1 MSPSNR
7 PVPNPIL
14 YDHLMT
20 ATATAPAKINPAA
33 QQLVARVK
41 NLPPVSQA
49 ALKLVNLLDQPEADN
64 EEIVQA
70 IKCDNII
77 TAKLLR
83 ACNSPYF
90 GLDEPV
96 ASVDQAVLILGHQQI
111 MHIVL
116 TLAFGSA
123 MVVPLPGYA
132 VEASE
137 LWRHSLITAA
147 AAEIIAAESGAMNV
161 GKPVAFTVGLLH
173 DIGKLVMSQ
182 ALTPDVQT
190 SIRQLIEQQHISR
203 SEAEKTIL
211 GTDHGEVGSCL
222 LQSWHLPAEIIEA
235 TANHHS
241 PVLEPI
247 PQLSVITHLANCLA
261 HLAGSAPGWDGFAVR
276 VNPQAVAALD
286 INEARLEAMV
296 AEVRGAF
303 DQVDQFMNFA

>member
-1 MSPSNR
+1 
-7 PVPNPIL
+7 
-14 YDHLMT
+14 MT
-20 ATATAPAKINPAA
+20 ATLPPASPA
-33 QQLVARVK
+33 QQLIARVK

-64 EEIVQA
+64 EEIVHA
-70 IKCDNII
+70 IKCDNIL

-96 ASVDQAVLILGHQQI
+96 TSVDQAVLILGHQQI
-111 MHIVL
+111 LHIVL

-137 LWRHSLITAA
+137 LWRHSLITAS
-147 AAEIIAAESGAMNV
+147 AAEIIAVETTGMNV
-161 GKPVAFTVGLLH
+161 EKPIAFTVGLLH

-182 ALTPDVQT
+182 ALTPDLQI
-190 SIRQLIEQQHISR
+190 SIRQLIEQQKLSR

-211 GTDHGEVGSCL
+211 GTDHGEVGACL
-222 LQSWHLPAEIIEA
+222 LKSWHLPEEIIEA
-235 TANHHS
+235 TANHHN
-241 PVLEPI
+241 PTVEPL
-247 PQLSVITHLANCLA
+247 PKLSVVTHLANCLA

-276 VNPQAVAALD
+276 VNPQAVATLN
-286 INEARLEAMV
+286 INENRLEAMV
-296 AEVRGAF
+296 AEVRASF
-303 DQVDQFMNFA
+303 DKVDTFMSMV

>member
-1 MSPSNR
+1 
-7 PVPNPIL
+7 
-14 YDHLMT
+14 MT
-20 ATATAPAKINPAA
+20 ATAPTPTASNVAA

-49 ALKLVNLLDQPEADN
+49 ALKLVSLLDQPEADN
-64 EEIVQA
+64 ELIVQA
-70 IKCDNII
+70 IKCDNLL

-90 GLDEPV
+90 GLEEPV
-96 ASVDQAVLILGHQQI
+96 ASVDQAVLIMGHQQI
-111 MHIVL
+111 LHIVL

-137 LWRHSLITAA
+137 LWRHSLITAS
-147 AAEIIAAESGAMNV
+147 AAEIIAVETTGIAIE
-161 GKPVAFTVGLLH
+161 KPVAFTIGLLH

-182 ALTPDVQT
+182 ALTPDLQN
-190 SIRQLIEQQHISR
+190 SIRQLIEAQKISR
-203 SEAEKTIL
+203 SEAEKIVL
-211 GTDHGEVGSCL
+211 GTDHGEVGACL
-222 LQSWHLPAEIIEA
+222 LRSWHLPETILEA
-235 TANHHS
+235 TQNHHLPIVE
-241 PVLEPI
+241 PVPL
-247 PQLSVITHLANCLA
+247 LSCVTHLANCLA

-296 AEVRGAF
+296 AEVRASF
-303 DQVDQFMNFA
+303 DKVDQFMGMS

>member
-1 MSPSNR
+1 M
-7 PVPNPIL
+7 I
-14 YDHLMT
+14 
-20 ATATAPAKINPAA
+20 AA
-33 QQLVARVK
+33 QPLNSQAQAMVARVK

-49 ALKLVNLLDQPEADN
+49 ALKLVKLLDQAAADN
-64 EEIVQA
+64 DEIVQA
-70 IKCDNII
+70 IRCDNIL

-96 ASVDQAVLILGHQQI
+96 TSVDQAVLILGHQQI

-137 LWRHSLITAA
+137 LWRHSLITAS
-147 AAEIIAAESGAMNV
+147 AAEIIAVETTGIEV

-182 ALTPDVQT
+182 VLTPDLQV
-190 SIRQLIEQQHISR
+190 SVRQLIEQQKISR
-203 SEAEKTIL
+203 SEAERQVL
-211 GTDHGEVGSCL
+211 GTDHGEVGACL
-222 LQSWHLPAEIIEA
+222 LKSWNLPEEIIEA
-235 TANHHS
+235 TANHHN
-241 PVLEPI
+241 PI
-247 PQLSVITHLANCLA
+247 VVPTPRLSVVTHLANCLA

-276 VNPQAVAALD
+276 VKPEAVAALD
-286 INEARLEAMV
+286 INENRLETMV
-296 AEVRGAF
+296 VAVRDSF
-303 DQVDQFMNFA
+303 EKVDQFMSMS

>member
-1 MSPSNR
+1 
-7 PVPNPIL
+7 
-14 YDHLMT
+14 MT
-20 ATATAPAKINPAA
+20 ASLNPSPPA
-33 QQLVARVK
+33 QQLVDRVK

-64 EEIVQA
+64 DEIVNA
-70 IKCDNII
+70 IKCDNIL

-111 MHIVL
+111 LHIVL

-137 LWRHSLITAA
+137 LWRHSLITAS
-147 AAEIIAAESGAMNV
+147 AAEIIAEEATGMSIE
-161 GKPVAFTVGLLH
+161 KPVAFTVGLLH

-182 ALTPDVQT
+182 ALTPDLQAA
-190 SIRQLIEQQHISR
+190 IRQLVEQQKISR
-203 SEAEKTIL
+203 AEAEKVVL
-211 GTDHGEVGSCL
+211 GTDHAEVGACL
-222 LQSWHLPAEIIEA
+222 LQTWLLPEQIIEA
-235 TANHHS
+235 TANHHN
-241 PVLEPI
+241 PVFEPA
-247 PQLSVITHLANCLA
+247 PQLSVVTHLANCLA

-276 VNPQAVAALD
+276 VNPQSIAILEIRED
-286 INEARLEAMV
+286 RLETMV
-296 AEVRGAF
+296 ADVRASF
-303 DQVDQFMNFA
+303 DKVDQFMNMS